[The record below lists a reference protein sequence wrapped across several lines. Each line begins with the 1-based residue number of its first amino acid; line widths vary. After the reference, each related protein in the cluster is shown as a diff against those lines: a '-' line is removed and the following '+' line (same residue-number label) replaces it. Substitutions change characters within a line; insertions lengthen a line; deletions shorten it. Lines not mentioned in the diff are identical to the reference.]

1 MISSC
6 QLSVNPALVCFLNS
20 CSQEENAVELSGAWE
35 LRWFYCKY
43 SRQSKI
49 DGSESNILKGNL
61 MAISPFLSS
70 SERGAAPLNGRI
82 KGTERNEEAARW
94 VEGGRGLAAPAR
106 SWSWR
111 RLLRALCSST
121 CVRRSCDLPGRA
133 VVARNGGLK
142 LPSLQGSAPLISTR
156 SRLCSRQCS
165 ARGSQVC
172 GSFWGSGRPRP
183 AAQHCPE
190 VLWTAL
196 LRQADQLLGQGS
208 GPACAGRASTNCPG
222 L

>member
-1 MISSC
+1 MASSGSWLRTISSC

-142 LPSLQGSAPLISTR
+142 LPSLQGSAPLKPP
-156 SRLCSRQCS
+156 
-165 ARGSQVC
+165 V
-172 GSFWGSGRPRP
+172 P
-183 AAQHCPE
+183 
-190 VLWTAL
+190 AL
-196 LRQADQLLGQGS
+196 LSAVFCSWLSSLWILLGVRQTQTCC
-208 GPACAGRASTNCPG
+208 PALS
-222 L
+222 